1 MNDMSQVIIPKS
13 DQINADDFVAGP
25 ITFQIEGVEIRAGTE
40 QPVSIHLAGEPRAWK
55 PCKSMSRVLVAAWG
69 PDANVYKG
77 RSVTLYRDP
86 TVKWGGMEI
95 GGIRISHL
103 SHIERDMLLQ
113 LTATKGKRAP
123 HIVKPITA
131 QADKVADGVKALIDR
146 IKAGEDVTAEPAVV
160 KQREWLAKN
169 RPELATEVDE
179 AIAAVAPAVDPF
191 EEKRADEDMGEELFP
206 DAPDP
211 RKAKADEIIAAAGNV
226 TTKADLEALKE
237 QYGADIDAMPDEL
250 LPLVAGAIAGAEK
263 RVK

>member
-13 DQINADDFVAGP
+13 DQLNADDFVAGP

-95 GGIRISHL
+95 GGIRISHM

-123 HIVKPITA
+123 HIVKLITA
-131 QADKVADGVKALIDR
+131 QADKVAEGVKALINR

-169 RPELATEVDE
+169 RPELATEVDD
-179 AIAAVAPAVDPF
+179 AIAAVTPAEDPF

-206 DAPDP
+206 ETDP

-226 TTKADLEALKE
+226 TTKAALEALKE

>member
-69 PDANVYKG
+69 PDANVYRG

-95 GGIRISHL
+95 GGIRISHM

-123 HIVKPITA
+123 HIVKPITGETSA
-131 QADKVADGVKALIDR
+131 KQLTIDDARQAINEAATLDDLKKVWSAKVMAPFRDELQETLDDKKAAL
-146 IKAGEDVTAEPAVV
+146 AFEPEG
-160 KQREWLAKN
+160 K
-169 RPELATEVDE
+169 PDTERDE
-179 AIAAVAPAVDPF
+179 T
-191 EEKRADEDMGEELFP
+191 LFP
-206 DAPDP
+206 DP
-211 RKAKADEIIAAAGNV
+211 RQAKADEIIAAAGNV
-226 TTKADLEALKE
+226 TTKAELVAMKE
-237 QYGADIDAMPDEL
+237 QYGPDIDAMPDEL
-250 LPLVAGAIAGAEK
+250 LPVVAGAIAGAEK
-263 RVK
+263 RAK

>member
-169 RPELATEVDE
+169 RPELATEVDD
-179 AIAAVAPAVDPF
+179 AIASVTPAEDPF

-226 TTKADLEALKE
+226 TTKADLEALKTT
-237 QYGADIDAMPDEL
+237 YDADILAMPDEL

>member
-13 DQINADDFVAGP
+13 DQLNADDFVAGP

-131 QADKVADGVKALIDR
+131 QADKVADGVRALIDR

-169 RPELATEVDE
+169 RPDLATEVDE
-179 AIAAVAPAVDPF
+179 AIAAVAPAEDPF
-191 EEKRADEDMGEELFP
+191 EPKPADEDMGEELF
-206 DAPDP
+206 PDP
-211 RKAKADEIIAAAGNV
+211 RKAKADEIIAAAGKV
-226 TTKADLEALKE
+226 ATKAELAALKD
-237 QYGADIDAMPDEL
+237 QYGPDIDAMPDEL
-250 LPLVAGAIAGAEK
+250 LPVVAGAIAGAEK
-263 RVK
+263 RAK

>member
-13 DQINADDFVAGP
+13 DQISADDFIAGP
-25 ITFQIEGVEIRAGTE
+25 ITYRIDSVEIRAGTE

-95 GGIRISHL
+95 GGIRVSHM

-123 HIVKPITA
+123 HIVKPITGDTGAKQLTIDDARTAITQAASLDDLKKVWSAKTMAPFRDELQDALDERKAALAFEHA
-131 QADKVADGVKALIDR
+131 Q
-146 IKAGEDVTAEPAVV
+146 E
-160 KQREWLAKN
+160 
-169 RPELATEVDE
+169 ATETVTPETD
-179 AIAAVAPAVDPF
+179 PAQ
-191 EEKRADEDMGEELFP
+191 
-206 DAPDP
+206 
-211 RKAKADEIIAAAGNV
+211 AKADEIIAAAAKCEV
-226 TTKADLEALKE
+226 IADLNNVKDDYAL
-237 QYGADIDAMPDEL
+237 DIEAMPDAL
-250 LPLVAGAIAGAEK
+250 LPLVAGAINGAEARLK
-263 RVK
+263 GK

>member
-69 PDANVYKG
+69 PDANVYRG

-95 GGIRISHL
+95 GGIRISHM

-123 HIVKPITA
+123 HIVKPITGETSA
-131 QADKVADGVKALIDR
+131 KQLTIDDARQAINEAATLDDLKKVWSAKVMAPFRDELQETLDDKKAAL
-146 IKAGEDVTAEPAVV
+146 AFEPEG
-160 KQREWLAKN
+160 K
-169 RPELATEVDE
+169 PDTERDE
-179 AIAAVAPAVDPF
+179 T
-191 EEKRADEDMGEELFP
+191 LFP
-206 DAPDP
+206 DP
-211 RKAKADEIIAAAGNV
+211 RQAKADEIIAAAGNV
-226 TTKADLEALKE
+226 TTKAELVAMKE
-237 QYGADIDAMPDEL
+237 QYGPDIDAMPDEL
-250 LPLVAGAIAGAEK
+250 LPVVAGAIAGAETRAK
-263 RVK
+263 

>member
-1 MNDMSQVIIPKS
+1 MNDMTPVIIPKS
-13 DQINADDFVAGP
+13 DQMSADDFLAGP
-25 ITFQIEGVEIRAGTE
+25 KTYSIEGVEIRAGTE

-95 GGIRISHL
+95 GGIRISHM

-131 QADKVADGVKALIDR
+131 QADKVADGVRALIDR

-169 RPELATEVDE
+169 RPELAAEVE
-179 AIAAVAPAVDPF
+179 AALASVQPAEDPF
-191 EEKRADEDMGEELFP
+191 EPKPADEDMGEELFP
-206 DAPDP
+206 DP
-211 RKAKADEIIAAAGNV
+211 RQAKADEIIAAAGNV
-226 TTKADLEALKE
+226 TTKAELAALKD
-237 QYGADIDAMPDEL
+237 QYGPDIDAMPDEL
-250 LPLVAGAIAGAEK
+250 LPVVAGAIAGAEK
-263 RVK
+263 RAK

>member
-1 MNDMSQVIIPKS
+1 MNDMTPVIIPKS
-13 DQINADDFVAGP
+13 DQMSADDFLAGP
-25 ITFQIEGVEIRAGTE
+25 KTYSIEGVEIRAGTE

-77 RSVTLYRDP
+77 HSVTLYRDP

-95 GGIRISHL
+95 GGIRISHM

-131 QADKVADGVKALIDR
+131 QADKVADGVKALIER

-169 RPELATEVDE
+169 RPELAAEVED
-179 AIAAVAPAVDPF
+179 ALSSVQPAEEDPF
-191 EEKRADEDMGEELFP
+191 EEKRADADMGENLF

-211 RKAKADEIIAAAGNV
+211 RQAKADEIIAAAGNV
-226 TTKADLEALKE
+226 TTKAELAALKD
-237 QYGADIDAMPDEL
+237 QYGPDIDAMPDEL
-250 LPLVAGAIAGAEK
+250 LPVVAGAIAGAEK
-263 RVK
+263 RAK

>member
-1 MNDMSQVIIPKS
+1 MTAMSQVIIPKS

-95 GGIRISHL
+95 GGIRISHM

-123 HIVKPITA
+123 HIVKPITGETSA
-131 QADKVADGVKALIDR
+131 KQLTIDDARKAINEAATLDDLKKVWSAKVMAPFRDELQETLDDKKAAL
-146 IKAGEDVTAEPAVV
+146 AFEPEG
-160 KQREWLAKN
+160 K
-169 RPELATEVDE
+169 PDTERDE
-179 AIAAVAPAVDPF
+179 T
-191 EEKRADEDMGEELFP
+191 LFP
-206 DAPDP
+206 DP
-211 RKAKADEIIAAAGNV
+211 RQAKADEIIAAAGNV
-226 TTKADLEALKE
+226 TTKAELVAMKE
-237 QYGADIDAMPDEL
+237 QYGPDIDAMPDEL
-250 LPLVAGAIAGAEK
+250 LPVVAGAIAGAEK
-263 RVK
+263 RAK

>member
-40 QPVSIHLAGEPRAWK
+40 QPVSIHMAGEPRAWK

-169 RPELATEVDE
+169 RPDLATEVD
-179 AIAAVAPAVDPF
+179 AALAAVAPAEDPF
-191 EEKRADEDMGEELFP
+191 EEKRADADMGEELF
-206 DAPDP
+206 PDP
-211 RKAKADEIIAAAGNV
+211 RKAKADEIIAAAGTV
-226 TTKADLEALKE
+226 ATKAGLEDLKTT
-237 QYGADIDAMPDEL
+237 YDADILAMPDEL
-250 LPLVAGAIAGAEK
+250 LPLVAGAIEGAEK
-263 RVK
+263 RVNG

>member
-1 MNDMSQVIIPKS
+1 MNDMTPVIIPKS
-13 DQINADDFVAGP
+13 DQMSADDFLAGP
-25 ITFQIEGVEIRAGTE
+25 KTYSIEGVEIRAGTE

-69 PDANVYKG
+69 PDANVYRG

-95 GGIRISHL
+95 GGIRISHM

-123 HIVKPITA
+123 HIVKPIIA
-131 QADKVADGVKALIDR
+131 QADKVADGVRALIER
-146 IKAGEDVTAEPAVV
+146 IKTGEDVTAEPAVV

-169 RPELATEVDE
+169 RPELAAEVD
-179 AIAAVAPAVDPF
+179 AALSSVQPAEDPF
-191 EEKRADEDMGEELFP
+191 DEKRADTDMGENLF

-211 RKAKADEIIAAAGNV
+211 RQAKADEIIAAAGNV
-226 TTKADLEALKE
+226 STKAELAALKE

-250 LPLVAGAIAGAEK
+250 LPVVAGAIAGAEK
-263 RVK
+263 RAK

>member
-1 MNDMSQVIIPKS
+1 MNDMTPVIIPKS
-13 DQINADDFVAGP
+13 DQMSADDFLAGP
-25 ITFQIEGVEIRAGTE
+25 KTYSIEGVEIRAGTE

-95 GGIRISHL
+95 GGIRISHM

-123 HIVKPITA
+123 HIVKPIIA
-131 QADKVADGVKALIDR
+131 QADKVADGVRALIER
-146 IKAGEDVTAEPAVV
+146 IKTGEDVTAEPAVV

-169 RPELATEVDE
+169 RPELAAEVED
-179 AIAAVAPAVDPF
+179 ALSSVQPAEEDPF
-191 EEKRADEDMGEELFP
+191 EEKRADTDMGENLF

-211 RKAKADEIIAAAGNV
+211 RQAKADEIIAAAGNV
-226 TTKADLEALKE
+226 TTKAELVALKD
-237 QYGADIDAMPDEL
+237 QYGPDIDAMPDEL
-250 LPLVAGAIAGAEK
+250 LPVVAGAIAGAEK
-263 RVK
+263 RAK